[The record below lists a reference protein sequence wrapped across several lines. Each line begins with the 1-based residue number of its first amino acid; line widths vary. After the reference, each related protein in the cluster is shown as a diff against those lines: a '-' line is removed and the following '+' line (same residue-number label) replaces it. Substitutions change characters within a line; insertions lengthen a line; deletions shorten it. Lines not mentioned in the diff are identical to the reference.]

1 MGSFLTDVLLFILFV
16 RLKVQFQLKLITFLI
31 DYSVGHT
38 L

>member
-16 RLKVQFQLKLITFLI
+16 RLKVQFELKLINFLSY
-31 DYSVGHT
+31 YSVGHT